1 MVSFIPG
8 KQRVRSPSYKVY
20 FYLFVFL
27 VISSQISRFFTLQDY
42 ALSVIWPPAGIFL
55 ASVLV
60 YGARVLPVLMLAMI
74 FWSQVFQNSSWAL
87 SLLFSLGLALGSWLG
102 AKAMQPASSD
112 LSTTQQ
118 LIRLYLGGV
127 LLAAGI
133 SSLLGTVGILF
144 ENPSDAYAFHDV
156 WLVYWAFE
164 AFGVMLFA
172 PLAVMLL
179 LDRRDLL
186 TRLKDDLARKELKIW
201 LFISLSMA
209 SLSVLWS
216 LQGQSLYATATAYT
230 FFPLLCW
237 LVLTAAR
244 ATLLSLLPVFAMAFV
259 FFALKGWADVQLITD
274 IEGLIKVLLQL
285 SSVLLLAHVVATL
298 SMERNLLLESFKRQA
313 VRDHLTGLQ
322 NDRGLNGFLEKWI
335 VRSRH
340 DQYRLVQLEV
350 LDFDDLR
357 LMIGFDAAC
366 EIERSL
372 TQQLNHLQCRQL
384 SRLSAG
390 SFVWL
395 MSDAVDSLDQQLNDL
410 YDKLHRPLKEIDK
423 NKRPIQVAIASIPF
437 DGKLDSPVK
446 YLTALS
452 QAVDVARN
460 MPRRIW
466 KESQAATLIEQRQ
479 ALIDQFDTLKRA
491 IDKQKILLYAQ
502 EIRSVEKNTEAS
514 NGLMYEI
521 LIRIENEQGEILAPA
536 PLLNVAKVFGYMPV
550 VDYWVIEETLKFL
563 SSQRRIDNTARCSI
577 NLSGH
582 TLISSG
588 LIQHI
593 QLCFERYAIEK
604 HKICFEITETE
615 VIEDERL
622 AAKVINTLRAMGCK
636 VALDD
641 FGTGFASYEYLYRY
655 QFDYVKI
662 DGRFVRNMLT
672 HPVDQVTVK
681 SIAQVAQA
689 MGLETVAEFVET
701 EEMLS
706 MLSTFGVTYAQGYV
720 IAHPQPLAELIHKN
734 SDII

>member
-1 MVSFIPG
+1 MFP
-8 KQRVRSPSYKVY
+8 
-20 FYLFVFL
+20 
-27 VISSQISRFFTLQDY
+27 D
-42 ALSVIWPPAGIFL
+42 
-55 ASVLV
+55 
-60 YGARVLPVLMLAMI
+60 
-74 FWSQVFQNSSWAL
+74 SSWSL
-87 SLLFSLGLALGSWLG
+87 SLLFSFGLALGSWLG

-112 LSTTQQ
+112 LSPTHQ

-127 LLAAGI
+127 LLASGI
-133 SSLLGTVGILF
+133 SSLLGSIGIVL
-144 ENPSDAYAFHDV
+144 ESPLDAYAFHDI

-172 PLAVMLL
+172 PIAVLIL

-186 TRLKDDLARKELKIW
+186 TRLQDDISRTELKAW

-216 LQGQSLYATATAYT
+216 VQGQSLYAMATAYT

-244 ATLLSLLPVFAMAFV
+244 ATLFSLLPVFAMAFV
-259 FFALKGWADVQLITD
+259 IFALKGWADVQLITD

-285 SSVLLLAHVVATL
+285 SSVLLLAHLVATL
-298 SMERNLLLESFKRQA
+298 SLERNLLLESFKRQA

-322 NDRGLNGFLEKWI
+322 NDRGLNAFLARWI
-335 VRSRH
+335 GKNRQN
-340 DQYRLVQLEV
+340 QYHLVQLEI

-366 EIERSL
+366 DIERSL
-372 TQQLNHLQCRQL
+372 TQQLNGLQCRQL

-390 SFVWL
+390 VYVWL
-395 MSDAVDSLDQQLNDL
+395 MPDAVDSLDEQLNDL
-410 YDKLHRPLKEIDK
+410 YDKLHRPLKVLEG

-437 DGKLDSPVK
+437 DAKLDSPVK
-446 YLTALS
+446 CLTALS
-452 QAVDVARN
+452 QAVDVARK

-479 ALIDQFDTLKRA
+479 TLIDQFDTLKQA
-491 IDKQKILLYAQ
+491 IDNQQLQLFAQKILPVV
-502 EIRSVEKNTEAS
+502 SHKAS
-514 NGLMYEI
+514 DGLMYEI
-521 LIRIENEQGEILAPA
+521 LIRIQNDQGDMLAPA

-550 VDYWVIEETLKFL
+550 VDYWVIEETFKFL
-563 SSQRRIDNTARCSI
+563 SAQTGRIEKTARCSI

-582 TLISSG
+582 TLISTG

-593 QLCFERYAIEK
+593 QLCFDRYAIQK
-604 HKICFEITETE
+604 NKICFEITETE
-615 VIEDERL
+615 IIEDERI
-622 AAKVINTLRAMGCK
+622 ADRVINTLRAMGCK
-636 VALDD
+636 IALDD

-655 QFDYVKI
+655 QFDYIKI

-701 EEMLS
+701 EEMLA
-706 MLSTFGVTYAQGYV
+706 MLADVGVTYAQGYG
-720 IAHPQPLAELIHKN
+720 ISHPQPLRELIP
-734 SDII
+734 